1 MAGQPSTQTD
11 IRSSFESVDVIN
23 NPWQAL
29 HSNIKQIFLQK
40 MLAERKHI
48 SDFEQ
53 FLKEIDFSN
62 IFEDLLET
70 FLNTSQS
77 HLDFSAKE
85 L

>member
-1 MAGQPSTQTD
+1 
-11 IRSSFESVDVIN
+11 
-23 NPWQAL
+23 
-29 HSNIKQIFLQK
+29 

-48 SDFEQ
+48 FDFEQ

-62 IFEDLLET
+62 IFEDRLET

-77 HLDFSAKE
+77 HLDFGAKE